1 MKKIILLT
9 STILLSIGAWASPSC
24 EKLASIATTN
34 ASNYGDEKTVAPIK
48 GKKGTR
54 AYFHNAPSNQCRTP
68 LFVIPKDQVEVL
80 QDIISNGETWAYV
93 VFIGGETQ
101 TLTQGWI
108 KKKYL
113 GEMSYF

>member
-1 MKKIILLT
+1 MKKLL
-9 STILLSIGAWASPSC
+9 LLLVLLVSGGTWASSNC

-54 AYFHNAPSNQCRTP
+54 VYFHSAPSNQCRTQ

-80 QDIISNGETWAYV
+80 QDIKSNGETWAYV
-93 VFIGGETQ
+93 LFTGRETQ
-101 TLTQGWI
+101 TITQGWV

-113 GEMSYF
+113 GEISYF